1 MEFRK
6 LLKWMPDA
14 LYLKLLFRRRMGNKL
29 NLKSP
34 VTYNEKLQWL
44 KLYNRKPIYTKMV
57 DKYEVRKYIK
67 DTIGE
72 QYLIPLLG
80 VYNNFNEID
89 FNTLPDQFVLK
100 CTHDSGGLVI
110 CKDKQKLDF
119 NDVEKKINKS
129 LKSNYYY
136 PGREWPYKNVKP
148 RIICEKYMDEI
159 SGEGLIDYKFMCFNG
174 EVKCVLVCQNRNS
187 STGLNI
193 DFYDSNWKLMP
204 VKRPNLSNSGE
215 LVNKPINYKKMI
227 EYAERLSKET
237 PFLRVDFYEIAGKLY
252 FGELTF
258 YPNSGFKG
266 FNPESYDTLLGS
278 WIDIPIH
285 KK

>member
-1 MEFRK
+1 MEIRK
-6 LLKWMPDA
+6 LLKWMPDT
-14 LYLKLLFRRRMGNKL
+14 LYLKLLFYRRMGKRL
-29 NLKSP
+29 NLKNP
-34 VTYNEKLQWL
+34 VTYNEKLQYL
-44 KLYNRKPIYTKMV
+44 KLYDRKQIYTNMV

-67 DTIGE
+67 NILGE

-80 VYNNFNEID
+80 VYSNFNEID

-119 NDVEKKINKS
+119 KDVEKKIKKS
-129 LKSNYYY
+129 LKQNYYY
-136 PGREWPYKNVKP
+136 LGREWPYKNVKP
-148 RIICEKYMDEI
+148 RIICEKYMDEL
-159 SGEGLIDYKFMCFNG
+159 SREGLIDYKFMCFNG

-187 STGLNI
+187 LNGLNI
-193 DFYDSNWKLMP
+193 DFYDINWNLMP
-204 VKRPNLSNSGE
+204 IKRPNVSSSGE

-227 EYAERLSKET
+227 EYAERLSKGT

-258 YPNSGFKG
+258 YPNSGLKG
-266 FNPESYDTLLGS
+266 FTPESYDTILGT
-278 WIDIPIH
+278 WIDLPINR
-285 KK
+285 